1 MKIAFISYEYPP
13 DTAYGGI
20 GTYMYQAAQMM
31 YQRGHHVEVFT
42 SSPHRSATNIED
54 DILVHRINEKSRE
67 LFPAQIGK
75 VFAKRHDII
84 EFDVLEGPEYKAD
97 TQEAVALVPAIPL
110 LIKLHSPSFFIY
122 QLNGSETHFPLK
134 LRREIG
140 ALVKG
145 YRDRYWL
152 YNPKIDIECTH
163 ALEADEIVTP
173 SHDLGRR
180 TLRTWSLDP
189 EKISCI
195 PYPYKPSSSLLRIPV
210 ETRNEVVTFIGKL
223 EIRKGV
229 VDLAQAIPSILKHC
243 PHTKF
248 QFIGPSD
255 FSHKAGFS
263 SMRNYLE
270 YKLRPYRDA
279 VKFIDRVPLECIP
292 EILAATDICIFPS
305 IWENFPNVCLEAM
318 SAGRC
323 VVGSNAGGMVDM
335 LKNGE
340 FGRLI
345 PPRSP
350 QIIAQTV
357 ITLLKNPELRIKLGE
372 AARNNVLTEYNIE
385 RIGTLQEASY
395 QRAIARRRAIG
406 ARNISGF
413 I

>member
-31 YQRGHHVEVFT
+31 HQRGHHVEVFT
-42 SSPHRSATNIED
+42 SSPHRAGTDIED
-54 DILVHRINEKSRE
+54 DILVHRINEKNRE
-67 LFPAQIGK
+67 LFPAQIGEF
-75 VFAKRHDII
+75 FARRHDII

-97 TQEAVALVPAIPL
+97 TQAAVALAPAIPL

-122 QLNGSETHFPLK
+122 QLNGSETPFPMK

-173 SHDLGRR
+173 CSDLGRR
-180 TLRTWSLDP
+180 MRRAWSLDP

-195 PYPYKPSSSLLRIPV
+195 PYPYQPSASLLRIPV

-229 VDLAQAIPSILKHC
+229 IDLARAIPEILKHV

-255 FSHKAGFS
+255 RSHKAGFS

-270 YKLRPYRDA
+270 DRLRPYRDA
-279 VKFIDRVPLECIP
+279 VKFIDQVPLESIP

-345 PPRSP
+345 PPCSP
-350 QIIAQTV
+350 QTIARTA
-357 ITLLKNPELRIKLGE
+357 IALLKNPELRIKLGA
-372 AARNNVLTEYNIE
+372 AARNNVLTEYNID

-395 QRAIARRRAIG
+395 QRAITRRRAIG
-406 ARNISGF
+406 ARNISRST
-413 I
+413 